1 MDGDKNKKAGA
12 KTLLN
17 PSTFANDCIAAAS
30 QVAVAALALCHA
42 LAAQNIR

>member
-12 KTLLN
+12 RTLLN

-30 QVAVAALALCHA
+30 EVAVVNLALSPA
-42 LAAQNIR
+42 SATPNLR